1 MERTPAVCVLR
12 KGEGTMFIKDRMTK
26 DPYTIQVN
34 ASINAL
40 MALMREKNLKK
51 VPVLDGERVVGIITD
66 RDVER
71 VSPSKATTLSI
82 FEINYLL
89 SKSTVRDAMTKDV
102 LTVHPDA
109 HIEDAAVL
117 MRDQRISALLV
128 VDENKKLV
136 GIVTESDLFDA
147 LIDMLGARFTGTR
160 VVIKIANKPGML
172 SKLGSVISDTG
183 TNISHLAMVVADD
196 DSDAIMLLRTDS
208 REIEPLQEAIK
219 NAGFTILSI
228 SEK

>member
-1 MERTPAVCVLR
+1 MY
-12 KGEGTMFIKDRMTK
+12 IKDRMTK

-34 ASINAL
+34 ASISAL
-40 MALMREKNLKK
+40 MALMREKGLKK
-51 VPVLDGERVVGIITD
+51 IPVLDGERVVGIVTD

-71 VSPSKATTLSI
+71 VSPSKATTLSV

-102 LTVHPDA
+102 LTVLPDA

-117 MRDQRISALLV
+117 MRDERISALLV

-160 VVIKIANKPGML
+160 LLIRIANKPGML
-172 SKLGSVISDTG
+172 SKLGAVISESG

-196 DSDAIMLLRTDS
+196 DSDAEMLLRTDS
-208 REIEPLQEAIK
+208 KEVGQLEEAIK
-219 NAGFTILSI
+219 KAGFEILNI
-228 SEK
+228 SVK

>member
-1 MERTPAVCVLR
+1 MY
-12 KGEGTMFIKDRMTK
+12 IKDRMTK

-34 ASINAL
+34 ASISAL
-40 MALMREKNLKK
+40 MALMREKGLKK
-51 VPVLDGERVVGIITD
+51 IPVLDGDRVVGIVTD

-71 VSPSKATTLSI
+71 VSPSKATTLSV

-102 LTVHPDA
+102 LTVLPDA

-117 MRDQRISALLV
+117 MRDERISALLV

-160 VVIKIANKPGML
+160 LLIRIANKPGML
-172 SKLGSVISDTG
+172 SKLGAVISESG

-196 DSDAIMLLRTDS
+196 DSDAEMLLRTDS
-208 REIEPLQEAIK
+208 KEVGQLEEAIK
-219 NAGFTILSI
+219 KAGFEILNI
-228 SEK
+228 SVK

>member
-1 MERTPAVCVLR
+1 MKM
-12 KGEGTMFIKDRMTK
+12 KGDSIMFIKDRMTK

-40 MALMREKNLKK
+40 MALMRERNLKK
-51 VPVLDGERVVGIITD
+51 VPVLDGDKLVGIITD

-89 SKSTVRDAMTKDV
+89 SKSTVKDAMTKNV
-102 LTVHPDA
+102 FTASPDD

-136 GIVTESDLFDA
+136 GIVTESDLFDS
-147 LIDMLGARFTGTR
+147 LIDMLGARFKGTR
-160 VVIKIANKPGML
+160 IVIKLPNKPGML
-172 SKLGSVISDTG
+172 SKLTGVIAETG
-183 TNISHLAMVVADD
+183 TNISHLAMIVAED
-196 DSDAIMLLRTDS
+196 DSDAEMLLRTDS
-208 REIEPLQEAIK
+208 EDPTALKDAIT
-219 NAGFTILSI
+219 NAGFNIFSI
-228 SEK
+228 SKM

>member
-1 MERTPAVCVLR
+1 MEPTPRVWGLE
-12 KGEGTMFIKDRMTK
+12 KGEAIMYIKDRMTK

-40 MALMREKNLKK
+40 MALMRERNLKK
-51 VPVLDGERVVGIITD
+51 VPVLDGDRVVGIITD

-89 SKSTVRDAMTKDV
+89 SKSTVRDAMTKNV
-102 LTVHPDA
+102 FTVHPDD
-109 HIEDAAVL
+109 HIEDAAVM
-117 MRDQRISALLV
+117 MRDRHISALLV
-128 VDENKKLV
+128 VDDNNKLV

-172 SKLGSVISDTG
+172 SKLGSVISETG

>member
-1 MERTPAVCVLR
+1 MERMPQVCVLL
-12 KGEGTMFIKDRMTK
+12 KGEGIMFIKDRMTK

-34 ASINAL
+34 ASISAL
-40 MALMREKNLKK
+40 MALMRERNLKK
-51 VPVLDGERVVGIITD
+51 VPVLDGDRVVGIITD

-89 SKSTVRDAMTKDV
+89 SKSTVRDAMTKNV
-102 LTVHPDA
+102 FTVQPDA

-128 VDENKKLV
+128 VDDHNKLV

-160 VVIKIANKPGML
+160 VVIRIANKPGML
-172 SKLGSVISDTG
+172 SKLGAVISETG
-183 TNISHLAMVVADD
+183 TNISHLAMIVSGD
-196 DSDAIMLLRTDS
+196 DSDAEMLLRTDS
-208 REIEPLQEAIK
+208 HEIRALEEAIQ
-219 NAGFTILSI
+219 NAGFKVMSI

>member
-1 MERTPAVCVLR
+1 MDRRRNICDRP
-12 KGEGTMFIKDRMTK
+12 KGAEHMYIKDRMTK

-34 ASINAL
+34 ASISAL
-40 MALMREKNLKK
+40 MALMREKGLKK
-51 VPVLDGERVVGIITD
+51 IPVLDGERVVGIVTD

-71 VSPSKATTLSI
+71 VSPSKATTLSV

-102 LTVHPDA
+102 LTVLPDA

-117 MRDQRISALLV
+117 MRDERISALLV

-147 LIDMLGARFTGTR
+147 LIDMLGARFKGTR
-160 VVIKIANKPGML
+160 LLIRIANRPGML
-172 SKLGSVISDTG
+172 SKLGAVISESG

-196 DSDAIMLLRTDS
+196 DSDAEMLLRTDS
-208 REIEPLQEAIK
+208 KDVSQLEQAIK
-219 NAGFTILSI
+219 NAGFEILNI
-228 SEK
+228 AEK

>member
-1 MERTPAVCVLR
+1 MY
-12 KGEGTMFIKDRMTK
+12 IKDRMTK

-34 ASINAL
+34 ASISAL
-40 MALMREKNLKK
+40 MALMREKGLKK
-51 VPVLDGERVVGIITD
+51 IPVLDGERVVGIVTD

-71 VSPSKATTLSI
+71 VSPSKATTLSV

-102 LTVHPDA
+102 LTVLPDA

-117 MRDQRISALLV
+117 MRDERISALLV

-147 LIDMLGARFTGTR
+147 LIDMLGARFKGTR
-160 VVIKIANKPGML
+160 LLIRIANRPGML
-172 SKLGSVISDTG
+172 SKLGAVISESG

-196 DSDAIMLLRTDS
+196 DSDAEMLLRTDS
-208 REIEPLQEAIK
+208 KDVSQLEQAIK
-219 NAGFTILSI
+219 NAGFEILNI
-228 SEK
+228 AEK

>member
-1 MERTPAVCVLR
+1 MY
-12 KGEGTMFIKDRMTK
+12 IKDRMTK
-26 DPYTIQVN
+26 NPHTIQVN

-40 MALMREKNLKK
+40 MALMREQGLKRI
-51 VPVLDGERVVGIITD
+51 PVLDGERVVGIVTD

-71 VSPSKATTLSI
+71 VSPSKATTLSV

-89 SKSTVRDAMTKDV
+89 SKSTVRDAMTKNV
-102 LTVHPDA
+102 FTVHPDA

-117 MRDQRISALLV
+117 MRDKRISALLV
-128 VDENKKLV
+128 VDDEEKLV

-160 VVIKIANKPGML
+160 LLIRIANKPGML
-172 SKLGSVISDTG
+172 SKLGSVISESG

-196 DSDAIMLLRTDS
+196 DSDAEMLLRTDS
-208 REIEPLQEAIK
+208 KESQDLQDAITA
-219 NAGFTILSI
+219 AGFQILNV
-228 SEK
+228 SER

>member
-1 MERTPAVCVLR
+1 
-12 KGEGTMFIKDRMTK
+12 TK

-34 ASINAL
+34 ASISAL
-40 MALMREKNLKK
+40 MALMREKGLKK
-51 VPVLDGERVVGIITD
+51 IPVLDGERVVGIVTD

-71 VSPSKATTLSI
+71 VSPSKATTLSV

-102 LTVHPDA
+102 LTVLPDA

-117 MRDQRISALLV
+117 MRDERISALLV

-160 VVIKIANKPGML
+160 LLIRIANKPGML
-172 SKLGSVISDTG
+172 SKLGAVISESG

-196 DSDAIMLLRTDS
+196 DSDAEMLLRTDS
-208 REIEPLQEAIK
+208 KEVGQLEEAIK
-219 NAGFTILSI
+219 KAGFEILNI
-228 SEK
+228 SVK